1 MPTAGAHS
9 PRVSVLTAVY
19 NGERY
24 LGRALESVRRQTFS
38 DFEHVIVDDA
48 STDGSW
54 PMLQAAAHADPR
66 RLPERLSRNVG
77 PAEALNRALAR
88 ARGEYVAILDHDD
101 ECAPERLALQVAY
114 LDAHPDVGVLGT
126 FRRNTNENGVISE
139 PDERDAE
146 SDLLKW
152 RAYFGV
158 PFIHSSFMMRADV
171 LRAIGGYDAAQTTAT
186 DYDLLL
192 RLSSVTA
199 FAVLPQRLVTY
210 RKSSTQLS
218 VQQFGRQQGQVV
230 MRLHAQLRM
239 RLGIRAD
246 LSASTALF
254 QAVRKK
260 QLPPAAVA
268 SALALLDELVRRH
281 VAVCRPTASA
291 TDGIHRFC
299 AARCRDMEAAHQADP
314 DSAQR
319 CAAAARSYEDAL
331 LKAPALPH
339 AENRG

>member
-1 MPTAGAHS
+1 MPTAGAQS

-48 STDGSW
+48 SSDGSW
-54 PMLQAAAHADPR
+54 QILQAAAQADPR
-66 RLPERLSRNVG
+66 CLPERLARNIG
-77 PAEALNRALAR
+77 PAAALNHLLAR
-88 ARGEYVAILDHDD
+88 ARGKYVAILDHDD
-101 ECAPERLALQVAY
+101 ECAPERLALQVDF
-114 LDAHPDVGVLGT
+114 LDAHPEVGVLGT
-126 FRRNTNENGVISE
+126 FRRNINENGIISE

-192 RLSSVTA
+192 RLCAVTQ
-199 FAVLPQRLVTY
+199 FAVLPRRLVTY
-210 RKSSTQLS
+210 QKSSTQLS
-218 VQQFGRQQGQVV
+218 AQQYGRQQGQVV
-230 MRLHAQLRM
+230 MRLHAHLRQ

-246 LSASTALF
+246 LSASTALY

-260 QLPPAAVA
+260 QLTFALLT
-268 SALALLDELVRRH
+268 SALALLDELMRRH
-281 VAVCRPTASA
+281 VAECRPTASA
-291 TDGIHRFC
+291 TAGILRFC
-299 AARCRDMEAAHQADP
+299 AARCRDLEVAHQTDP
-314 DSAQR
+314 ASAQH
-319 CAAAARSYEDAL
+319 CAAAARNYEDAL
-331 LKAPALPH
+331 LTASAVPPT
-339 AENRG
+339 ENRK